1 MASILCYDKT
11 MILLNTLRIALIIQA
26 GFFIWAALKKSDQV
40 TDLSYGLSFV
50 ILAIYLASLKSVHN
64 LQALII
70 TMVVLWGLR
79 LAGYLFYRIL
89 TIKKDRRFDGIR
101 ENFWQFA
108 KFWLLQGISVWIIML
123 PAIMAMEIDINKIV
137 PAGIEPWE
145 TFRPAPLPVFIVFGL
160 LVWLTGWILETLADW
175 QKFQFKIKL
184 ENKNS
189 WISSGVWS
197 WSRHP
202 NYFGEMLCW
211 WGIFLCIAPGL
222 TGWQW
227 LVVLG
232 PVYITS
238 LLLFGTGLPTLEKH
252 YNQIYA
258 TNVEYLKYKAKTSIL
273 IPWPPKT

>member
-1 MASILCYDKT
+1 M
-11 MILLNTLRIALIIQA
+11 LLINTLAIALIIQA
-26 GFFIWAALKKSDQV
+26 GFFVWAAVKKSDQV

-50 ILAIYLASLKSVHN
+50 ILAIYLASLKPAHN

-70 TMVVLWGLR
+70 TMVIIWGLR

-89 TIKKDRRFDGIR
+89 AIKTDRRFNGIR

-108 KFWLLQGISVWIIML
+108 KFWFLQGISVWVVML
-123 PAIMAMEIDINKIV
+123 PAIMTMEIDINKIV

-145 TFRPAPLPVFIVFGL
+145 TFRPAPLPFFVVLGL
-160 LVWLTGWILETLADW
+160 LIWLFGWILETLADW
-175 QKFQFKIKL
+175 QKFQFKIKP
-184 ENKNS
+184 ENKHN
-189 WISSGVWS
+189 WIGSGVWS

-211 WGIFLCIAPGL
+211 WGIFMCVAPGL

-227 LVVLG
+227 LVILG

-252 YNQIYA
+252 YDQIYA
-258 TNVEYLKYKAKTSIL
+258 TNADYLKYKAQTSIL
-273 IPWPPKT
+273 VPWPPKG